1 MQGNIEI
8 KIALVRYG
16 VRQYE
21 VARALG
27 VSEYTLSRWLRT
39 ELSPERKETI
49 LETIRRLAKG

>member
-1 MQGNIEI
+1 MQGNVEI

-49 LETIRRLAKG
+49 LETIRRIAKG

>member
-8 KIALVRYG
+8 KMELLRYG

-27 VSEYTLSRWLRT
+27 VSEYTLSRWLHT

-49 LETIRRLAKG
+49 LETIRRIAKN

>member
-49 LETIRRLAKG
+49 LETIRRIAKG

>member
-8 KIALVRYG
+8 KIALIRYG

-27 VSEYTLSRWLRT
+27 ISEYTLSRWLHT
-39 ELSPERKETI
+39 QMSSERKETI
-49 LETIRRLAKG
+49 LETIRRIGKS

>member
-1 MQGNIEI
+1 MQGNVEI

-27 VSEYTLSRWLRT
+27 VSEYTLSRWLHT
-39 ELSPERKETI
+39 QMSPERKEAI
-49 LETIRRLAKG
+49 LETIRRIAKG